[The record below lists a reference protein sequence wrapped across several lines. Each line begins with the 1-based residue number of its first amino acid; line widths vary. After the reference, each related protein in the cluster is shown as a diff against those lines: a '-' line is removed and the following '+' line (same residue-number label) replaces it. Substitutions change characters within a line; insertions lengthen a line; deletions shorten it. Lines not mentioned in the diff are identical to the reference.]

1 MNIILAAD
9 RKWAIGKDNDLLI
22 HLPGDLKYFKKMTTG
37 KTVIMG
43 RKTLESLP
51 GGKPLPNRRNI
62 ILTRSKDFEVPG
74 AEVFHSIEDVLQLIK
89 SGNLESDE
97 TFIIGGAEIYKQMM
111 PHCDKFYITKID
123 AELPADCYFVDLD
136 QIEDLKITWRAP
148 VEEYQGTKYQHVLYE
163 REKMADETT
172 E

>member
-9 RKWAIGKDNDLLI
+9 RNWAIGKDNDLLI

-62 ILTRSKDFEVPG
+62 ILTRADDFQVSG
-74 AEVFHSIEDVLQLIK
+74 AEVLNSIEDVLHLIK
-89 SGNLESDE
+89 SGNLKSDE
-97 TFIIGGAEIYKQMM
+97 AFVIGGADIYKQMM

-123 AELPADCYFVDLD
+123 AELPADRYFVDLD
-136 QIEDLKITWRAP
+136 QIDGLEITWTGP
-148 VEEYQGTKYQHVLYE
+148 IEEYKGTKYKHVLYE
-163 REKMADETT
+163 RRTI
-172 E
+172 

>member
-9 RKWAIGKDNDLLI
+9 RNWAIGKDNDLLI

-62 ILTRSKDFEVPG
+62 ILTRADDFQVSG
-74 AEVFHSIEDVLQLIK
+74 AEVLNSIEDVLYLIK
-89 SGNLESDE
+89 SGDLKSDE
-97 TFIIGGAEIYKQMM
+97 AVVIGGADIYKQMM

-123 AELPADCYFVDLD
+123 AELPADRYFVDLD
-136 QIEDLKITWRAP
+136 QVDGLEITWSGP
-148 VEEYQGTKYQHVLYE
+148 IEEYKGTKYQYVLYE
-163 REKMADETT
+163 RRTI
-172 E
+172 

>member
-9 RKWAIGKDNDLLI
+9 RNWAIGKDNDLLI

-62 ILTRSKDFEVPG
+62 ILTRSADFQVSG
-74 AEVFHSIEDVLQLIK
+74 AEVLNSIEDVLHLIK
-89 SGNLESDE
+89 SGNLKSDE
-97 TFIIGGAEIYKQMM
+97 AFVIGGADIYKQMM
-111 PHCDKFYITKID
+111 PYCDKFYITKID
-123 AELPADCYFVDLD
+123 AELPADRYFVDLD
-136 QIEDLKITWRAP
+136 EVDGLEITWTGP
-148 VEEYQGTKYQHVLYE
+148 IEEHKGTKYQYVLYE
-163 REKMADETT
+163 RRTI
-172 E
+172 

>member
-123 AELPADCYFVDLD
+123 AELPADRYFVDLD
-136 QIEDLKITWRAP
+136 QVEDLEITWRAP
-148 VEEYQGTKYQHVLYE
+148 AEEYQGTKYQYVLYE

>member
-9 RKWAIGKDNDLLI
+9 RNWAIGKDNDLLI

-62 ILTRSKDFEVPG
+62 ILTRADDFQVSG
-74 AEVFHSIEDVLQLIK
+74 AEVLNSIEE
-89 SGNLESDE
+89 SGDLKSDE
-97 TFIIGGAEIYKQMM
+97 AFVIGGADIYKQMM

-123 AELPADCYFVDLD
+123 AELPADRYFVDLD
-136 QIEDLKITWRAP
+136 QVDGLEITWSGP
-148 VEEYQGTKYQHVLYE
+148 IEEYKGTKYQYVLYE
-163 REKMADETT
+163 RRTI
-172 E
+172 

>member
-9 RKWAIGKDNDLLI
+9 RNWAIGKDNDLLI

-51 GGKPLPNRRNI
+51 GGKPLPNRRNV
-62 ILTRSKDFEVPG
+62 ILTRADDFQVSG
-74 AEVFHSIEDVLQLIK
+74 AEVLNSIEDVLYLIK
-89 SGNLESDE
+89 SGDLKSDE
-97 TFIIGGAEIYKQMM
+97 AFVIGGADIYKQMM

-123 AELPADCYFVDLD
+123 AELPADRYFVDLD
-136 QIEDLKITWRAP
+136 QVDGLEITWSGP
-148 VEEYQGTKYQHVLYE
+148 IEEYKGTKYQYVLYE
-163 REKMADETT
+163 RRTI
-172 E
+172 

>member
-9 RKWAIGKDNDLLI
+9 RNWAIGRNNDLLI
-22 HLPGDLKYFKKMTTG
+22 HLPNDLKYFKKMTTG
-37 KTVIMG
+37 KVVIMG

-62 ILTRSKDFEVPG
+62 ILTRSKDFTVSG

-89 SGNLESDE
+89 SDNIKSNE
-97 TFIIGGAEIYKQMM
+97 TFVIGGAEIYKQMM
-111 PHCDKFYITKID
+111 PYCDSFYITKID

-163 REKMADETT
+163 RETKVDETT
-172 E
+172 K

>member
-9 RKWAIGKDNDLLI
+9 RNWAIGKDNDLLI
-22 HLPGDLKYFKKMTTG
+22 HLPGDLTYFKKMTTS

-62 ILTRSKDFEVPG
+62 ILTRADDFQVSG
-74 AEVFHSIEDVLQLIK
+74 AEVLNSIEDVLHLIK
-89 SGNLESDE
+89 SGDLKSDE
-97 TFIIGGAEIYKQMM
+97 AFVIGGADIYKQMM

-123 AELPADCYFVDLD
+123 AELPADRYFVDLD
-136 QIEDLKITWRAP
+136 QVDGLEITWSGP
-148 VEEYQGTKYQHVLYE
+148 IEEYKGTKYQYVLYE
-163 REKMADETT
+163 RRTI
-172 E
+172 

>member
-9 RKWAIGKDNDLLI
+9 RNWAIGKDNDLLI
-22 HLPGDLKYFKKMTTG
+22 HLPVDLKYFKKMTTS

-62 ILTRSKDFEVPG
+62 ILTRADDFQVSG
-74 AEVFHSIEDVLQLIK
+74 AEVLNSIEDVLHLIK
-89 SGNLESDE
+89 SGDLKSDE
-97 TFIIGGAEIYKQMM
+97 AFVIGGADIYKQMM

-123 AELPADCYFVDLD
+123 AELPADRYFVDLD
-136 QIEDLKITWRAP
+136 QVDGLEITWSGP
-148 VEEYQGTKYQHVLYE
+148 IEEYKGTKYQYVLYE
-163 REKMADETT
+163 RRTI
-172 E
+172 

>member
-9 RKWAIGKDNDLLI
+9 RNWAIGKDNELLI
-22 HLPGDLKYFKKMTTG
+22 HLPGDLKYFKRMTTG

-62 ILTRSKDFEVPG
+62 ILTRSADFKVSG
-74 AEVFHSIEDVLQLIK
+74 AEVLNSVEDVLHLIK

-97 TFIIGGAEIYKQMM
+97 AFVIGGADIYKQMM
-111 PHCDKFYITKID
+111 PYCDKFYITRID
-123 AELPADCYFVDLD
+123 AELPADRYFVDLD
-136 QIEDLKITWRAP
+136 EVDDLKITWTGP
-148 VEEYQGTKYQHVLYE
+148 IEEYKGTKYQYVLYE
-163 REKMADETT
+163 RRTI
-172 E
+172 

>member
-9 RKWAIGKDNDLLI
+9 RNWAIGKDNDLLI

-62 ILTRSKDFEVPG
+62 ILTRSDDFQVSG
-74 AEVFHSIEDVLQLIK
+74 AEVLNSVEDVLHLIK
-89 SGNLESDE
+89 SGDLKSDE
-97 TFIIGGAEIYKQMM
+97 AFVIGGADIYKQMM
-111 PHCDKFYITKID
+111 PYCDKFYITKIE
-123 AELPADCYFVDLD
+123 AELPADRYFVDLD
-136 QIEDLKITWRAP
+136 EVNDLKITWTGP
-148 VEEYQGTKYQHVLYE
+148 IEEYKGTKYQHVLYE
-163 REKMADETT
+163 RRTI
-172 E
+172 

>member
-89 SGNLESDE
+89 SGNLESEE

-123 AELPADCYFVDLD
+123 AELPADRYFVDLD
-136 QIEDLKITWRAP
+136 QVESLEITWRAP
-148 VEEYQGTKYQHVLYE
+148 VEEYQGTKYQYVLYE
-163 REKMADETT
+163 REKKAYETT
-172 E
+172 K

>member
-9 RKWAIGKDNDLLI
+9 RNWAIGKDNDLLI

-62 ILTRSKDFEVPG
+62 ILTRSDDFQVSG
-74 AEVFHSIEDVLQLIK
+74 AEVLNSVEDVLHLIK
-89 SGNLESDE
+89 SGNLKSDE
-97 TFIIGGAEIYKQMM
+97 AFVIGGADIYKQMM
-111 PHCDKFYITKID
+111 PYCDKFYITKIE
-123 AELPADCYFVDLD
+123 AELPADRYFVDLD
-136 QIEDLKITWRAP
+136 EVDDLKITWTGP
-148 VEEYQGTKYQHVLYE
+148 IEEYKGTKYQHVLYE
-163 REKMADETT
+163 RRTI
-172 E
+172 

>member
-37 KTVIMG
+37 KAVIMG

-89 SGNLESDE
+89 SGKLESDE

-148 VEEYQGTKYQHVLYE
+148 AEEYQGTKYQYVLYE
-163 REKMADETT
+163 REKIADETT
-172 E
+172 K

>member
-9 RKWAIGKDNDLLI
+9 RNWAIGKDNDLLI

-62 ILTRSKDFEVPG
+62 ILTRADDFQVSG
-74 AEVFHSIEDVLQLIK
+74 AEVLNSIEDVLHLIK
-89 SGNLESDE
+89 SGNLKSDE
-97 TFIIGGAEIYKQMM
+97 AFVIGGADIYKQMM
-111 PHCDKFYITKID
+111 PHCDKFYITKIY
-123 AELPADCYFVDLD
+123 AELPADRYFVDLD
-136 QIEDLKITWRAP
+136 QVDGLEITWSGP
-148 VEEYQGTKYQHVLYE
+148 IEEYKGTKYQYVLYE
-163 REKMADETT
+163 RRTI
-172 E
+172 

>member
-37 KTVIMG
+37 KAVIMG

-89 SGNLESDE
+89 SGKLESDE

-148 VEEYQGTKYQHVLYE
+148 VEEYQGTKYQSVLYE

>member
-37 KTVIMG
+37 KAVIMG

-89 SGNLESDE
+89 SGKLESDE

-148 VEEYQGTKYQHVLYE
+148 VEEYQGTKYQYVLYE

>member
-9 RKWAIGKDNDLLI
+9 RNWAIGKDNDLLI

-62 ILTRSKDFEVPG
+62 ILTRADDFQVSG
-74 AEVFHSIEDVLQLIK
+74 AEVLNSIEDVLHLIK
-89 SGNLESDE
+89 SCNLKSDE
-97 TFIIGGAEIYKQMM
+97 AFVIGGADIYKQMM

-123 AELPADCYFVDLD
+123 AELPADRYFVDLD
-136 QIEDLKITWRAP
+136 QIDGLEITWTGP
-148 VEEYQGTKYQHVLYE
+148 IEEYKGTKYQHVLYE
-163 REKMADETT
+163 RRTI
-172 E
+172 

>member
-9 RKWAIGKDNDLLI
+9 RNWAIGKDNDLLI

-62 ILTRSKDFEVPG
+62 ILTRSVDFQVSG
-74 AEVFHSIEDVLQLIK
+74 AEVLNSVEDVLHLIK
-89 SGNLESDE
+89 SGDLKSDE
-97 TFIIGGAEIYKQMM
+97 AFVIGGADIYKQMM
-111 PHCDKFYITKID
+111 PYCDKFYITKIE
-123 AELPADCYFVDLD
+123 AELPADRYFVDLD
-136 QIEDLKITWRAP
+136 EVDDLKITWTGP
-148 VEEYQGTKYQHVLYE
+148 IEEYKGAKYQYVLYE
-163 REKMADETT
+163 RRTI
-172 E
+172 